1 MKTRQKTEPST
12 DIMALDYVDRKI
24 IQYLSSGINS
34 YQELART
41 CGITRNTVYRR
52 IAVLENKGIIKNT
65 LRCIINLEQMN
76 ITPVTIG
83 VRIQQTNIDKAI
95 NVLRINSNI
104 RFLWRTYGEHNLTL
118 VAFCPKGKEGIII
131 QDIKA
136 ILEELNTEHIC
147 VSVGYGW
154 EKMDYT
160 PFGDQWETEEKIIA
174 DTRKQALT
182 A

>member
-1 MKTRQKTEPST
+1 M
-12 DIMALDYVDRKI
+12 DNMALDYLDRKI

-34 YQELART
+34 YQELARI
-41 CGITRNTVYRR
+41 CAVTRNTVYRR
-52 IAVLENKGIIKNT
+52 IAALENKGIIRNT
-65 LRCIINLEQMN
+65 LRCIVNLEQMD

-83 VRIQQTNIDKAI
+83 VRIQQTNINKAI
-95 NVLRINSNI
+95 GQLRINRNI

-118 VAFCPKGKEGIII
+118 ITFCPKGNEGTII

-136 ILEELNTEHIC
+136 ILEELDAEHIC
-147 VSVGYGW
+147 VSVGYVW

-160 PFGDQWETEEKIIA
+160 PFGSQPEIEEKIIA